1 MKHTRYY
8 NREFFYYLEVRI
20 FDSENLVHL
29 CTFPEPPLTSADP
42 SKKFPDLIAASIWVI
57 HTIHATLKYG
67 GFPYL
72 RFIMRI

>member
-1 MKHTRYY
+1 MKQTRDH
-8 NREFFYYLEVRI
+8 NGAFFYFLEVRI

-42 SKKFPDLIAASIWVI
+42 SKKFPDLIAASIWII
-57 HTIHATLKYG
+57 HTIHATLRFR